1 MAHYNK
7 DEHDRN
13 VDTNDISS
21 YLETYFH
28 RDFVYGFLIGTA
40 IGSVIGLVTT
50 LKSKSKAD
58 TPSQAPEF
66 NSKIIEQSNR
76 EKAIAQ
82 QNVEEINRLID
93 EANEESK
100 HLDATGATAEQQAI
114 KAESSEHGLAT
125 PAPEP
130 QPEPKSE
137 STNDLTSDSNSD
149 TSVEHIDESATP
161 TSKEMT
167 AQQDA
172 IQEEAH
178 DTNDAQEDEKVADTN
193 TSAGITQAA
202 KGKQQA
208 LANDDTV
215 KSNTDNL
222 LAEEKPQQAQ
232 KDQEAPNLVSGSSNE
247 SDSSQDLAQAAKGKQ
262 QALANDDTVKNN
274 TDNLLAEEKPQ
285 QAEKDQEAPNLVSGS
300 SNKSDSSEGLAQAAK
315 GKQQALANDESVKNN
330 TDNLLAEE
338 KPQQAEKDQKAPNL
352 VTPTAKETTEQEGD
366 VEGDTSVEH
375 IDESANPTAKEIQAQ
390 QGAIQEEAE
399 IQDESEE
406 NNETANATHKLTTEG
421 LAQAAKGK
429 QQALADDDTVK
440 SNTANLLHEEKP
452 SPAHS
457 DYQVPH
463 LVTQSDE
470 DDLADVK
477 AHSSDETPIY
487 KKNKPA
493 QQGEKSE
500 GKIEKKSFDE

>member
-100 HLDATGATAEQQAI
+100 HLDATGATAEQEAI

-137 STNDLTSDSNSD
+137 PTNDLTSDSNSD

-167 AQQDA
+167 AQQGA

-193 TSAGITQAA
+193 TAAGITQAA

-208 LANDDTV
+208 LAND
-215 KSNTDNL
+215 
-222 LAEEKPQQAQ
+222 
-232 KDQEAPNLVSGSSNE
+232 
-247 SDSSQDLAQAAKGKQ
+247 
-262 QALANDDTVKNN
+262 
-274 TDNLLAEEKPQ
+274 
-285 QAEKDQEAPNLVSGS
+285 
-300 SNKSDSSEGLAQAAK
+300 
-315 GKQQALANDESVKNN
+315 ESVKSN

-390 QGAIQEEAE
+390 QGAIQEEDE

-406 NNETANATHKLTTEG
+406 NNETANATHELTTEG

>member
-100 HLDATGATAEQQAI
+100 HLDATGATAEQEAI

-137 STNDLTSDSNSD
+137 PTNDLTSDSNSD

-167 AQQDA
+167 AQQGA

-193 TSAGITQAA
+193 TAAGI
-202 KGKQQA
+202 
-208 LANDDTV
+208 
-215 KSNTDNL
+215 
-222 LAEEKPQQAQ
+222 
-232 KDQEAPNLVSGSSNE
+232 
-247 SDSSQDLAQAAKGKQ
+247 
-262 QALANDDTVKNN
+262 
-274 TDNLLAEEKPQ
+274 
-285 QAEKDQEAPNLVSGS
+285 
-300 SNKSDSSEGLAQAAK
+300 AQAAK
-315 GKQQALANDESVKNN
+315 GKQQALANDESVKSN

-390 QGAIQEEAE
+390 QGAIQEEDE

-406 NNETANATHKLTTEG
+406 NNETANATHELTTEG

>member
-100 HLDATGATAEQQAI
+100 HLDATGATAEQEAI

-125 PAPEP
+125 P
-130 QPEPKSE
+130 
-137 STNDLTSDSNSD
+137 
-149 TSVEHIDESATP
+149 

-167 AQQDA
+167 AQQGA

-193 TSAGITQAA
+193 TAAGI
-202 KGKQQA
+202 
-208 LANDDTV
+208 
-215 KSNTDNL
+215 
-222 LAEEKPQQAQ
+222 
-232 KDQEAPNLVSGSSNE
+232 
-247 SDSSQDLAQAAKGKQ
+247 
-262 QALANDDTVKNN
+262 
-274 TDNLLAEEKPQ
+274 
-285 QAEKDQEAPNLVSGS
+285 
-300 SNKSDSSEGLAQAAK
+300 AQAAK
-315 GKQQALANDESVKNN
+315 GKQQALANDESVKSN

-390 QGAIQEEAE
+390 QGAIQEEDE

-406 NNETANATHKLTTEG
+406 NNETANATHELTTEG

>member
-100 HLDATGATAEQQAI
+100 HLDATGATAEQEAI

-125 PAPEP
+125 P
-130 QPEPKSE
+130 
-137 STNDLTSDSNSD
+137 
-149 TSVEHIDESATP
+149 

-167 AQQDA
+167 AQQGA

-193 TSAGITQAA
+193 TAAGIAQAA

-208 LANDDTV
+208 LANDESV

-222 LAEEKPQQAQ
+222 LAEEKPQQAE
-232 KDQEAPNLVSGSSNE
+232 KDQKAPNLVSSSSNESDSSQDLAQAAKGKQQALADDESVKSNTDNLLAEEKPQQAEKDQKAPNLVSGSSNE
-247 SDSSQDLAQAAKGKQ
+247 SDSSQDLAQAAKEKQ
-262 QALANDDTVKNN
+262 QALANNDT
-274 TDNLLAEEKPQ
+274 
-285 QAEKDQEAPNLVSGS
+285 
-300 SNKSDSSEGLAQAAK
+300 
-315 GKQQALANDESVKNN
+315 VKNN

-390 QGAIQEEAE
+390 QGAIQEEDE

-406 NNETANATHKLTTEG
+406 NNETANATHELTTEG

>member
-114 KAESSEHGLAT
+114 QAESSEHGLAT

-137 STNDLTSDSNSD
+137 PTNDLTSDSNSD

-178 DTNDAQEDEKVADTN
+178 DTNDAQEYEKGAGTN
-193 TSAGITQAA
+193 TSTGIAQAAKGKQQALANDDSVKSNTDNLLAEEKPQQAEKDQKAPNLVSGSSNESDSSEGLAQAA

-222 LAEEKPQQAQ
+222 LAEEKPQQA
-232 KDQEAPNLVSGSSNE
+232 
-247 SDSSQDLAQAAKGKQ
+247 
-262 QALANDDTVKNN
+262 
-274 TDNLLAEEKPQ
+274 
-285 QAEKDQEAPNLVSGS
+285 
-300 SNKSDSSEGLAQAAK
+300 
-315 GKQQALANDESVKNN
+315 
-330 TDNLLAEE
+330 
-338 KPQQAEKDQKAPNL
+338 EKDQKAPNL
-352 VTPTAKETTEQEGD
+352 VTPTTKETTAQEGD

-399 IQDESEE
+399 IQDEAEE
-406 NNETANATHKLTTEG
+406 TNEPANATHELTTEG
-421 LAQAAKGK
+421 LTQAAKGK
-429 QQALADDDTVK
+429 QQSLADDDTVK
-440 SNTANLLHEEKP
+440 SNTADLLHEEKP

>member
-100 HLDATGATAEQQAI
+100 HLDATGATAEQEAI

-137 STNDLTSDSNSD
+137 PTNDLTSDSNSD

-167 AQQDA
+167 AQQGA

-193 TSAGITQAA
+193 TAAGI
-202 KGKQQA
+202 
-208 LANDDTV
+208 
-215 KSNTDNL
+215 
-222 LAEEKPQQAQ
+222 
-232 KDQEAPNLVSGSSNE
+232 
-247 SDSSQDLAQAAKGKQ
+247 
-262 QALANDDTVKNN
+262 
-274 TDNLLAEEKPQ
+274 
-285 QAEKDQEAPNLVSGS
+285 
-300 SNKSDSSEGLAQAAK
+300 AQAAK
-315 GKQQALANDESVKNN
+315 GKQQALANDESVKSN

-352 VTPTAKETTEQEGD
+352 V
-366 VEGDTSVEH
+366 SSSSN
-375 IDESANPTAKEIQAQ
+375 ESDSS
-390 QGAIQEEAE
+390 
-399 IQDESEE
+399 QD
-406 NNETANATHKLTTEG
+406 
-421 LAQAAKGK
+421 LAQAAKEK
-429 QQALADDDTVK
+429 QQALANNDTVK
-440 SNTANLLHEEKP
+440 NNTDNLLHEEKP

>member
-114 KAESSEHGLAT
+114 QAESSEHGLAT

-137 STNDLTSDSNSD
+137 PTNDLTSDSNSD

-178 DTNDAQEDEKVADTN
+178 DTNDAQEYEKGAGTN
-193 TSAGITQAA
+193 TSTGI
-202 KGKQQA
+202 
-208 LANDDTV
+208 
-215 KSNTDNL
+215 
-222 LAEEKPQQAQ
+222 
-232 KDQEAPNLVSGSSNE
+232 
-247 SDSSQDLAQAAKGKQ
+247 AQAAKGKQ
-262 QALANDDTVKNN
+262 QALANDD
-274 TDNLLAEEKPQ
+274 
-285 QAEKDQEAPNLVSGS
+285 
-300 SNKSDSSEGLAQAAK
+300 
-315 GKQQALANDESVKNN
+315 SVKSN

-352 VTPTAKETTEQEGD
+352 VTPTTKETTAQEGD

-399 IQDESEE
+399 IQDEAEE
-406 NNETANATHKLTTEG
+406 TNEPANATHELTTEG
-421 LAQAAKGK
+421 LTQAAKGK
-429 QQALADDDTVK
+429 QQSLADDDTVK
-440 SNTANLLHEEKP
+440 SNTADLLHEEKP

>member
-58 TPSQAPEF
+58 ASNQAPEF
-66 NSKIIEQSNR
+66 NSKVIEQSNR

-93 EANEESK
+93 KANEESK
-100 HLDATGATAEQQAI
+100 HLDATDATAEQQAI
-114 KAESSEHGLAT
+114 QAESSEHGLAT

-130 QPEPKSE
+130 QPEQKSE
-137 STNDLTSDSNSD
+137 PTNDLTSDSNSD

-178 DTNDAQEDEKVADTN
+178 DSNDAQEDEKNADTN
-193 TSAGITQAA
+193 TSAGIAQAA
-202 KGKQQA
+202 KDKHQA
-208 LANDDTV
+208 LANDDNV
-215 KSNTDNL
+215 KSNT
-222 LAEEKPQQAQ
+222 E
-232 KDQEAPNLVSGSSNE
+232 
-247 SDSSQDLAQAAKGKQ
+247 
-262 QALANDDTVKNN
+262 
-274 TDNLLAEEKPQ
+274 
-285 QAEKDQEAPNLVSGS
+285 
-300 SNKSDSSEGLAQAAK
+300 
-315 GKQQALANDESVKNN
+315 
-330 TDNLLAEE
+330 NLLAEE

-352 VTPTAKETTEQEGD
+352 VTGSSQKDASEGLAQAAKGKQQALANDDNVKSNTENLLAEEKTQQAQKDQKAPNLVTPTAKETAEQEGD

-375 IDESANPTAKEIQAQ
+375 IDESANPTSKELQAQ

-406 NNETANATHKLTTEG
+406 NNEPANATHEFTTEG
-421 LAQAAKGK
+421 IAQAAKDK

-452 SPAHS
+452 NQTHT

-487 KKNKPA
+487 KKNKPT